1 MINSVNSKQFI
12 ITGYEMLGMKHGKY
26 ELIYIYILKEAFE
39 YENFYL
45 N

>member
-1 MINSVNSKQFI
+1 MINSGNSKKFI

-26 ELIYIYILKEAFE
+26 ELIYILKEAFE
-39 YENFYL
+39 YENFYF

>member
-1 MINSVNSKQFI
+1 
-12 ITGYEMLGMKHGKY
+12 MLGMKHGKY

-45 N
+45 NWFLPQELVKY